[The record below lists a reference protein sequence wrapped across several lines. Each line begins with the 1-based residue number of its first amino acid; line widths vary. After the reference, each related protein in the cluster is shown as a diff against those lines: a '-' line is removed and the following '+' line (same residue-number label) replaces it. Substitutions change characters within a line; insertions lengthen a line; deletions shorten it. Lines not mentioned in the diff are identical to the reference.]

1 MTTDLSASAKGWIF
15 TVIAGALAVAA
26 ALVIRLGDITSEFAG
41 GMLFM
46 STPTLAALI
55 MMLVVTRDGWRREGW
70 RILGLRRSRRRTWP
84 LAFGIALAA
93 GLVASAVVWASPLAG
108 FHFPNDGVDELINF
122 VINIVLLSL
131 TVVLG
136 EELGWRGYLL
146 PTIRSLGRNR
156 ALVIVGLVHAA
167 WHVPLILLTTLYHAD
182 GNLLVVMPL
191 FFATVVA
198 ASFVFGYLRL
208 ASGSVWPATLA
219 HATHNASWALLGAF
233 TATSHDVAVEEY
245 LAGDNGL
252 LILIATIA
260 SIPVLRHLL
269 TRPRRRDRRDRSTS
283 APDNRPAA
291 SHHAHLGENNEEHTP
306 A

>member
-1 MTTDLSASAKGWIF
+1 MTTDFSARRKGWIF
-15 TVIAGALAVAA
+15 IAIVGALAVTA
-26 ALVIRLGDITSEFAG
+26 ALVIRLADITSELAA
-41 GMLFM
+41 MALWM

-93 GLVASAVVWASPLAG
+93 GLAASPVVWASPLAS
-108 FHFPNDGVDELINF
+108 FHFPNDGADDLINF
-122 VINIVLLSL
+122 IITIVFLSL

-146 PTIRSLGRNR
+146 PTIRPLGRNR

-167 WHVPLILLTTLYHAD
+167 WHVPLILLTTLYHPD
-182 GNLLVVMPL
+182 GNRLVVLPL
-191 FFATVVA
+191 FFATIVA

-208 ASGSVWPATLA
+208 ASGSVWPANLA

-233 TATSHDVAVEEY
+233 TATTHDVAVEEY

-252 LILIATIA
+252 LILLATIA
-260 SIPVLRHLL
+260 SIPVVRRLL
-269 TRPRRRDRRDRSTS
+269 TRPRRRSRRNPLTPAQDT
-283 APDNRPAA
+283 RPAA
-291 SHHAHLGENNEEHTP
+291 SHP
-306 A
+306 AQLTSHI

>member
-1 MTTDLSASAKGWIF
+1 MA
-15 TVIAGALAVAA
+15 
-26 ALVIRLGDITSEFAG
+26 
-41 GMLFM
+41 LFM

-84 LAFGIALAA
+84 LAIGIALAA
-93 GLVASAVVWASPLAG
+93 GLVASAAVWASPLAG
-108 FHFPNDGVDELINF
+108 FYFPNDGVDDLINF
-122 VINIVLLSL
+122 VITIVFLSL

-146 PTIRSLGRNR
+146 PTIRSIGRNR
-156 ALVIVGLVHAA
+156 ALVVVGLVHAT

-252 LILIATIA
+252 LILVATIA

-269 TRPRRRDRRDRSTS
+269 TRPRRRRRRDRSTS

-291 SHHAHLGENNEEHTP
+291 NHCAQLGENNEEHTP

>member
-1 MTTDLSASAKGWIF
+1 MTTGLSAAMKGWIF
-15 TVIAGALAVAA
+15 TAIAGVLAVTA
-26 ALVIRLGDITSEFAG
+26 ALVIRLADITSELAA
-41 GMLFM
+41 MVLWM

-84 LAFGIALAA
+84 LAIGIALAA
-93 GLVASAVVWASPLAG
+93 GLVASAAVWASPLAG
-108 FHFPNDGVDELINF
+108 FYFPNDGVDELINF
-122 VINIVLLSL
+122 VITIGFL
-131 TVVLG
+131 TLTAVLG

-156 ALVIVGLVHAA
+156 ALVIVGLVHAT
-167 WHVPLILLTTLYHAD
+167 WHVPLILLTTLYHSD
-182 GNLLVVMPL
+182 GNRLMVMPL

-198 ASFVFGYLRL
+198 ASYVFGYLRL

-233 TATSHDVAVEEY
+233 TATSHDVVVEEY

-269 TRPRRRDRRDRSTS
+269 TRPRRPRRNRSTS

-291 SHHAHLGENNEEHTP
+291 SHLAHLGENNEQHTP

>member
-1 MTTDLSASAKGWIF
+1 M
-15 TVIAGALAVAA
+15 ALW
-26 ALVIRLGDITSEFAG
+26 
-41 GMLFM
+41 M

-84 LAFGIALAA
+84 LAIGIALAA
-93 GLVASAVVWASPLAG
+93 GLVASAAVWASPLAG
-108 FHFPNDGVDELINF
+108 FYFPNDGVDDLINF
-122 VINIVLLSL
+122 VITIVLLSL
-131 TVVLG
+131 TAVLG

-146 PTIRSLGRNR
+146 PTIRSIGRNR
-156 ALVIVGLVHAA
+156 ALVIVGLVHAT

-252 LILIATIA
+252 LILVATIA
-260 SIPVLRHLL
+260 SIPVRAPPPHAS
-269 TRPRRRDRRDRSTS
+269 TAPPQARPLD
-283 APDNRPAA
+283 
-291 SHHAHLGENNEEHTP
+291 LGAGQPSGRLPLHI
-306 A
+306 